1 MQTISRLTPGLCFQ
15 GETLVAMVPGLAG
28 IPCRELGPLVGD
40 LAAARGEML
49 AAMELLLTG
58 F

>member
-1 MQTISRLTPGLCFQ
+1 MQTITRLTPVLSFQ

-28 IPCRELGPLVGD
+28 IPCRGLGPLAGD
-40 LAAARGEML
+40 SSAARGEL
-49 AAMELLLTG
+49 LVALELLLIG